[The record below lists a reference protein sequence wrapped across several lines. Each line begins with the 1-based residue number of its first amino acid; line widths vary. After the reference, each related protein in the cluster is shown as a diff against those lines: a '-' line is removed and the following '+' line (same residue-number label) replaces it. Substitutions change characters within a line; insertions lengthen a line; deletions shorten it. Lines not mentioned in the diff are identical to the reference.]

1 MYSVSPVRLFETTT
15 GLTSRRLSAL
25 ALAFAIRAG
34 IAGKHEYTPPRL
46 ATQLEQELLIIS
58 QLLLLVVHVDLSKA
72 LLHRAGMTSR
82 PSRFA
87 YATYVVALLCFILST
102 VAISRSP
109 DPVNSLWPDFE
120 VSAQRRPSS
129 FGDG

>member
-1 MYSVSPVRLFETTT
+1 VYCVRLSQCARSNELGSIGL
-15 GLTSRRLSAL
+15 GLTTRRLTAL
-25 ALAFAIRAG
+25 ALAFAVRAG
-34 IAGKHEYTPPRL
+34 IAGKHEYTSPRL
-46 ATQLEQELLIIS
+46 AIQVEQELLVIS

-82 PSRFA
+82 SSRFA

-109 DPVNSLWPDFE
+109 DPVNSLWPDLQ
-120 VSAQRRPSS
+120 VSV
-129 FGDG
+129 